1 MAARPWVTPEE
12 VKAYTSQEDVQN
24 RPDEKLAF
32 DISRAELKVIAK
44 TNNNFE
50 DEEKYPEIPE
60 PVKMAVILLTEAY
73 AKNAVEATRKQVKSE
88 TFDDYSYTAES
99 SAIDIEALDLDD
111 LLGPYVLTTGR
122 GKTVMRMRKL

>member
-99 SAIDIEALDLDD
+99 STIDIEALDLDD

>member
-1 MAARPWVTPEE
+1 MATRPWVTPAE
-12 VKAYTSQEDVQN
+12 VKAYSSQADVEG
-24 RPDEKLAF
+24 RSDERLAF

-44 TNNNFE
+44 TNNAFP
-50 DEEKYPEIPE
+50 DETYPTIPE
-60 PVKMAVILLTEAY
+60 PVKMAVILLAEAY

-99 SAIDIEALDLDD
+99 STIEIDALDLDD
-111 LLGPYVLTTGR
+111 LLADYVLTTGR

>member
-12 VKAYTSQEDVQN
+12 VKAYTSQGDVQN

-32 DISRAELKVIAK
+32 DISRAELKVVAK

-60 PVKMAVILLTEAY
+60 PVKMAVILLAEAY

-99 SAIDIEALDLDD
+99 STIDVDALDLDD

>member
-1 MAARPWVTPEE
+1 MATRPWVTPAE
-12 VKAYTSQEDVQN
+12 VKAYSSQADVEG
-24 RPDEKLAF
+24 RSDERLAF

-44 TNNNFE
+44 TNNAFP
-50 DEEKYPEIPE
+50 DETYPTIPE
-60 PVKMAVILLTEAY
+60 PVKMAVIPLAEAY

-99 SAIDIEALDLDD
+99 STIEIDALDLDD
-111 LLGPYVLTTGR
+111 LLADYVLTTGR

>member
-1 MAARPWVTPEE
+1 MATRPWVTPAE
-12 VKAYTSQEDVQN
+12 VKAYSSQADVEG
-24 RPDEKLAF
+24 RSDERLAF

-44 TNNNFE
+44 TNNAFP
-50 DEEKYPEIPE
+50 DETYPTIPE
-60 PVKMAVILLTEAY
+60 PVKMAVILLAEAY

-99 SAIDIEALDLDD
+99 STIAIDALDLDD
-111 LLGPYVLTTGR
+111 LLADYVLTTGR